1 MIAIRKSEERGQAD
15 HGWLDARHTFSFAD
29 YHDPEHMEFRS
40 LRVLNEDRVAPAS
53 GFPPHGHA
61 DMEILTVVL
70 EGALRHRDSLGTT
83 SAIRPG
89 EVQRMTAGTGVIHS
103 EMNESRKDPVHL
115 LQIWIQ
121 PERRGLKPGY
131 EQKDFSKAAGPL
143 FPVASRDGR
152 EGSLT
157 IHQDATVYR
166 ARMAPGVE
174 AVHELAPGR
183 HAWVQV
189 AGGEIEINGIPL
201 AAGDGAAISGEKAV
215 RIRAKADSDA
225 LLFDLA

>member
-1 MIAIRKSEERGQAD
+1 MITVRKSDERGRAD

-29 YHDPEHMEFRS
+29 YYDPGHMEFRD
-40 LRVLNEDRVAPAS
+40 LRVLNEDRVSPAS

-70 EGALRHRDSLGTT
+70 EGALRHKDSMGTT
-83 SAIRPG
+83 AVIRPG

-103 EMNESRKDPVHL
+103 EMNESRTEPVHL
-115 LQIWIQ
+115 LQIWIK

-131 EQKDFSKAAGPL
+131 EQKDFSKEKGPL
-143 FPVASRDGR
+143 VPVASRDGR
-152 EGSLT
+152 DGSLT
-157 IHQDATVYR
+157 IHQDASVYR
-166 ARMAPGVE
+166 VKSGAE
-174 AVHELAPGR
+174 AVHDLAPGR

-189 AGGEIEINGIPL
+189 AKGTVEVNGVNL
-201 AAGDGAAISGEKAV
+201 GAGDGAAVTRETRL
-215 RIRAKADSDA
+215 RIRGSADADA